1 MVGRILMILS
11 ADPREISNVTGV
23 VQRSVKFFSSSICG
37 GAPKLKNMRYGLV
50 DPVSLVWLMGLVGLV
65 GLSCVKIK
73 KNPLWYIFLSQ
84 SMFLI
89 LVRALSQFLW
99 CLFPWAVAP
108 YYTSGVSATW
118 HQHRT
123 RRNLSQ
129 MGENSHPASH
139 RHINLFEVTK
149 PAFDLCSVLQNQCQR
164 YFHDSLP
171 YGTGPGTDT
180 DLASV
185 MNGEGNRRFD
195 EVPACTFSSALEYL
209 FTFFSSTSPSPR

>member
-1 MVGRILMILS
+1 MWWCPKIEKYEVW
-11 ADPREISNVTGV
+11 
-23 VQRSVKFFSSSICG
+23 SSGSCEF
-37 GAPKLKNMRYGLV
+37 GLV
-50 DPVSLVWLMGLVGLV
+50 DGAGRFRGSFMCQNQEKSTV
-65 GLSCVKIK
+65 IF
-73 KNPLWYIFLSQ
+73 FLSQ

-89 LVRALSQFLW
+89 LVVVRALSQFLW

-108 YYTSGVSATW
+108 YYTSGVSAAW

-123 RRNLSQ
+123 RRNFPQ

-139 RHINLFEVTK
+139 RHINLFEVTR
-149 PAFDLCSVLQNQCQR
+149 PEFDLCSVLQNQCHR